1 MGSDLMAEN
10 IPPPPPG
17 FQIVGSGS
25 PPQPQQRQ
33 AAPRQAYNGPTD
45 AASLMPALIAQESGG
60 RAGVLGPQTQWGR
73 AIGRTQMLPATARE
87 MAGKLGLPYDESL
100 LRGTSPEAAAY
111 QDRLGQAYLEE
122 GLQRT
127 GNVRDALMYYH
138 GGPDRSLWGPKTQN
152 YADEVLARMGNGQ
165 VVQSQ
170 AQPEAVGP
178 PPPPPGFELMAEET
192 APSAQTAQTGMGQ
205 SQDDPIDL
213 TGRLYQDQVD
223 ALKKGAWVRAQNGEV
238 YQLPGD
244 AFSANAR
251 PSDEAQG
258 GNVFVRRPNLED
270 RIGAFASAASEQIP
284 FLDESV
290 AATTGLLS
298 GQGYEAMRETQAV
311 NRDLLNQTDR
321 GARVAGGL
329 TGFATGFA
337 LPGGAYIGRGATG
350 LERAGRAAQIGAGY
364 GALYGAG
371 SADGGLGERL
381 RSGAEGAAM
390 GAVTGGLVQRGADRI
405 AQGIT
410 NRAAARAANPSDAR
424 ILSNAGVELTPGQ
437 MLGGGFKRAEDALTS
452 IPFMGDAIRGAQ
464 RRGLE
469 SFNDAAIAD
478 TLQAVGSATTR
489 RGRGRIADAS
499 EAFGEGYSATL
510 DPVRAVPKPQGY
522 DDALRAIAD
531 DPALPPVQRRNLRS
545 LIANTVGRADD
556 AIDGQAWKRIDSEL
570 SADINAAQTGAA
582 SAPEQRLLRD
592 KLIEVR
598 NLWSERLAATSPN
611 ALEEVRRLDDAF
623 ANFSIIRKATSDV
636 ASAGRGAEASPASMN
651 RAVRQAAGEGRYA
664 RGGGRLQ
671 ELSDAAMTVLPSSV
685 PDSGTPLR
693 SLLTAGGLGGGAA
706 VLGNPAGQA
715 AAAIGI
721 TGAGLGAGVYSRP
734 IQAMLNRAYRASG
747 REGVSQ
753 RAAGL
758 FGGTRTRAAEVPL
771 YVQILQALEQEQAA
785 PAAAQPAALT
795 PQQARALG
803 L

>member
-1 MGSDLMAEN
+1 
-10 IPPPPPG
+10 
-17 FQIVGSGS
+17 
-25 PPQPQQRQ
+25 
-33 AAPRQAYNGPTD
+33 
-45 AASLMPALIAQESGG
+45 
-60 RAGVLGPQTQWGR
+60 
-73 AIGRTQMLPATARE
+73 
-87 MAGKLGLPYDESL
+87 
-100 LRGTSPEAAAY
+100 
-111 QDRLGQAYLEE
+111 
-122 GLQRT
+122 
-127 GNVRDALMYYH
+127 
-138 GGPDRSLWGPKTQN
+138 
-152 YADEVLARMGNGQ
+152 
-165 VVQSQ
+165 
-170 AQPEAVGP
+170 
-178 PPPPPGFELMAEET
+178 
-192 APSAQTAQTGMGQ
+192 
-205 SQDDPIDL
+205 
-213 TGRLYQDQVD
+213 
-223 ALKKGAWVRAQNGEV
+223 
-238 YQLPGD
+238 
-244 AFSANAR
+244 
-251 PSDEAQG
+251 
-258 GNVFVRRPNLED
+258 
-270 RIGAFASAASEQIP
+270 
-284 FLDESV
+284 
-290 AATTGLLS
+290 
-298 GQGYEAMRETQAV
+298 MREAQAV
-311 NRDLLNQTDR
+311 NRELLNQTDR

-371 SADGGLGERL
+371 AADGGLGERL

-437 MLGGGFKRAEDALTS
+437 MLGGGWKRAEDALTS
-452 IPFMGDAIRGAQ
+452 VPIMGDAIRGAQ

-478 TLQAVGSATTR
+478 TLQAVGSTTTR

-715 AAAIGI
+715 AAAIGL

-771 YVQILQALEQEQAA
+771 YVQILQALEQEQAV
-785 PAAAQPAALT
+785 PAAAPPAALT